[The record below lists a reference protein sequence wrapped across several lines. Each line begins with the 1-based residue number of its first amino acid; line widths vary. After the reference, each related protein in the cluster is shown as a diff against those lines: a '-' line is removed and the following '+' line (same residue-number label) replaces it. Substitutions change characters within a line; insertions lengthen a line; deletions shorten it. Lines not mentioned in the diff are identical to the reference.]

1 MSTAKNQEQVVS
13 PTSDEKAV
21 KAIIELGTVEVEVR
35 GPIQHN
41 GIGYSLGDKVI
52 MSRDDAN
59 FHITHGNCT
68 IVK

>member
-1 MSTAKNQEQVVS
+1 MSTVNNQQETP

-21 KAIIELGTVEVEVR
+21 KAIIELNTVEIDVC
-35 GPIQHN
+35 GPVHHN
-41 GIGYSLGDKVI
+41 GIGYSLGDRVI

-59 FHITHGNCT
+59 FHLTYGNCT